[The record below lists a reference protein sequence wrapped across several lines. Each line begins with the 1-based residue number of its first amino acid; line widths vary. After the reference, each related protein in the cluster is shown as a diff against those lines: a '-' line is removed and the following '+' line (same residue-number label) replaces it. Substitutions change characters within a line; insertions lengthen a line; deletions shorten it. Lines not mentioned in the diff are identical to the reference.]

1 MAAAEHAAVSSA
13 TGTVCATIGWDGVE
27 YSRREAGGD
36 KWTKSK
42 YLKELQLVL
51 RPQPDG
57 LFALTE

>member
-13 TGTVCATIGWDGVE
+13 TGTAVCATIGWDGVE
-27 YSRREAGGD
+27 YSRREAGD
-36 KWTKSK
+36 KWTKSR